1 MSVNYLAVIVCAVI
15 YFMLGGLW
23 YSKLLFAK
31 PWMKA
36 IGKTEAEC
44 KAMGSPAPG
53 YIIAFIGALLT
64 AFFLATFI
72 SYAGGASLVDGA
84 KIGFYAWLG
93 FAVTTLAPA
102 YYFEMRPKALLLIY
116 AVYTLVAFII
126 MGGILGAWR

>member
-1 MSVNYLAVIVCAVI
+1 MGLNYLAVIVCAVI

-23 YSKLLFAK
+23 YSKLLFAN

-36 IGKTEAEC
+36 IGKSEAEL

-53 YIIAFIGALLT
+53 YIIAFICALFT

-72 SYAGGASLVDGA
+72 GYAGGASLVDGA

-93 FAVTTLAPA
+93 FVVTTLAPA
-102 YYFEMRPKALLLIY
+102 YYFEMRPKTLLMIY
-116 AVYTLVAFII
+116 AGYTLVAFII

>member
-1 MSVNYLAVIVCAVI
+1 MGINYLAVIVCAVV

-23 YSKLLFAK
+23 YSKLLFAN

-72 SYAGGASLVDGA
+72 GYAGGASLVDGA

-93 FAVTTLAPA
+93 FGITTLAPA
-102 YYFEMRPKALLLIY
+102 YYFEMRPKALLVIY
-116 AVYTLVAFII
+116 AGYTLVAFVI
-126 MGGILGAWR
+126 MGGVLGAWR

>member
-1 MSVNYLAVIVCAVI
+1 MTVNYLAVMVSAVV

-31 PWMKA
+31 PWMEA

-53 YIIAFIGALLT
+53 YIVAFIGALLS

-116 AVYTLVAFII
+116 AGYSLVAFII